1 METAEIGAIVAT
13 SAGAVDCNKYRKRRV
28 VKQPSQQQHQQ
39 SGTTNA
45 DGMPTDL
52 VSHGASTLRG
62 SNVPNNNNARYG
74 DSAGQLYVTTAAYL
88 VAHHQTNEA
97 IRKKQLYK
105 FVQRYSHLLP
115 IEDSQASTEAK
126 VVSLLWLLEYTDQP
140 ELYAKQ

>member
-1 METAEIGAIVAT
+1 M
-13 SAGAVDCNKYRKRRV
+13 DCNKYRKRRV
-28 VKQPSQQQHQQ
+28 VKQRQQQHQQ
-39 SGTTNA
+39 TLNS

-62 SNVPNNNNARYG
+62 SNVPNNNNAKYG

-115 IEDSQASTEAK
+115 IEDSQASAEAK

-140 ELYAKQ
+140 ALQAKTTPSH

>member
-1 METAEIGAIVAT
+1 M
-13 SAGAVDCNKYRKRRV
+13 DCNKYRKRRV
-28 VKQPSQQQHQQ
+28 VKQRQQQHQQ
-39 SGTTNA
+39 TLNS

-62 SNVPNNNNARYG
+62 SNVPNNNNAKYG

-115 IEDSQASTEAK
+115 IEDSQASAEAK
-126 VVSLLWLLEYTDQP
+126 VVSLLWLLDYTDQP
-140 ELYAKQ
+140 ALQAKTTSSH